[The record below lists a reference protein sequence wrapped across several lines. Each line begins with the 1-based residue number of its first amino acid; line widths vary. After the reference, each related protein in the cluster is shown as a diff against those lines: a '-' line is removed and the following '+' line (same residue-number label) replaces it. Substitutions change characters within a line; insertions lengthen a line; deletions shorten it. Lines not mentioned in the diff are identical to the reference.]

1 MAFGK
6 GFQTKQAVMT
16 AEFIREQR
24 SDIVKEFQS
33 KVLALKDQIAT
44 LETRRKNIE
53 EEISKHFL
61 SREHD
66 IEALEIAL
74 KEKQKGIDAD
84 GRALNKLKSEFEKH
98 RAQMEASV
106 RSSINEYD
114 KKIVSNEAILK
125 ATREREA
132 IVVAVGARIEE
143 GGRKLGEIQSDIDR
157 KSKALDQRIKEFEK
171 EKGNYE
177 AAKVSL
183 ESERT
188 SIKREAQVLKL
199 NRESYESKRQE
210 LEQLTAEFKAAKESA
225 EVETARLK
233 EETEKSIQVLKEQQR
248 ISKTNT
254 EIITKIAE
262 RENKAKAWEMALRNK
277 QSELDKR
284 EENVK
289 KAEAQVA

>member
-1 MAFGK
+1 M
-6 GFQTKQAVMT
+6 
-16 AEFIREQR
+16 
-24 SDIVKEFQS
+24 
-33 KVLALKDQIAT
+33 
-44 LETRRKNIE
+44 
-53 EEISKHFL
+53 
-61 SREHD
+61 
-66 IEALEIAL
+66 
-74 KEKQKGIDAD
+74 
-84 GRALNKLKSEFEKH
+84 
-98 RAQMEASV
+98 
-106 RSSINEYD
+106 
-114 KKIVSNEAILK
+114 
-125 ATREREA
+125 
-132 IVVAVGARIEE
+132 GARIEE